1 MTSLL
6 LQTIKLV
13 TALITLFALSP
24 FFGAIGALLSTLG
37 FLVVLLIGLLAA
49 IAELSDKHKSR

>member
-13 TALITLFALSP
+13 TALITLFSLSP
-24 FFGAIGALLSTLG
+24 FFGAIGALSTLG
-37 FLVVLLIGLLAA
+37 FLVVLLIGLLVA
-49 IAELSDKHKSR
+49 IAELSDKPKPR

>member
-13 TALITLFALSP
+13 TALITLFSLSP
-24 FFGAIGALLSTLG
+24 FFGAIGALSTLG
-37 FLVVLLIGLLAA
+37 FLVVLLIGLLVA
-49 IAELSDKHKSR
+49 IA

>member
-6 LQTIKLV
+6 LQIIKLV
-13 TALITLFALSP
+13 TALITLFSLSP
-24 FFGAIGALLSTLG
+24 FFGPIGALSNLG

-49 IAELSDKHKSR
+49 VAELSDKHKPR

>member
-13 TALITLFALSP
+13 TALITLFSLSP
-24 FFGAIGALLSTLG
+24 FFGAIGALSTLG
-37 FLVVLLIGLLAA
+37 FLVVLLIGLLVA
-49 IAELSDKHKSR
+49 IAELSDKHKPR

>member
-6 LQTIKLV
+6 LQIIKLV
-13 TALITLFALSP
+13 TAFITLFSLSP
-24 FFGAIGALLSTLG
+24 FFGAIGALSTLG

-49 IAELSDKHKSR
+49 VAELSDKHRSR

>member
-13 TALITLFALSP
+13 TALITLFSISP
-24 FFGAIGALLSTLG
+24 FFGAIGALSTLG

-49 IAELSDKHKSR
+49 VAELSDKHRPR

>member
-13 TALITLFALSP
+13 TALITLFSLSP
-24 FFGAIGALLSTLG
+24 FFGAIGALSTLG
-37 FLVVLLIGLLAA
+37 FLVVLLIGLLVA
-49 IAELSDKHKSR
+49 ITELSDKHKPR

>member
-13 TALITLFALSP
+13 SALITLFSLSP
-24 FFGAIGALLSTLG
+24 FFGAIGALSTLG
-37 FLVVLLIGLLAA
+37 FLVVLLIGLLVA
-49 IAELSDKHKSR
+49 IAELSDKQKPR

>member
-13 TALITLFALSP
+13 TALITLFSLSP
-24 FFGAIGALLSTLG
+24 FFGAIGALSTLG
-37 FLVVLLIGLLAA
+37 FLVVLLIGLLVA

>member
-13 TALITLFALSP
+13 TALITLFSLSP
-24 FFGAIGALLSTLG
+24 FFGAIGALSTLG
-37 FLVVLLIGLLAA
+37 FLVVLLIGLLVV
-49 IAELSDKHKSR
+49 IAELSDKHKPR

>member
-13 TALITLFALSP
+13 TALITLFSLSP
-24 FFGAIGALLSTLG
+24 FFGAIGALSTLG
-37 FLVVLLIGLLAA
+37 FLVVLLIGLLTA
-49 IAELSDKHKSR
+49 IAELSDKHRPR

>member
-13 TALITLFALSP
+13 TALITLFSLSP
-24 FFGAIGALLSTLG
+24 FFGAIGALSTLG
-37 FLVVLLIGLLAA
+37 FLVVLLIGLLVA
-49 IAELSDKHKSR
+49 IAELNDKHKPR

>member
-13 TALITLFALSP
+13 TALITLFSLSP
-24 FFGAIGALLSTLG
+24 FFGVIGALSSLG

-49 IAELSDKHKSR
+49 I

>member
-13 TALITLFALSP
+13 TALITLFSLSP
-24 FFGAIGALLSTLG
+24 FFGAIGALSTLG
-37 FLVVLLIGLLAA
+37 FLVALLIGLLAA
-49 IAELSDKHKSR
+49 IAELSDKPKPR